1 MNHCTDT
8 WAPGAS
14 GKGQSHGQPGPDPR
28 VSKDRRSVGAV
39 PGNLTVDEHVW
50 PENGSKGKWNSV
62 ETMQYIFIGQRAK

>member
-1 MNHCTDT
+1 MDRQR
-8 WAPGAS
+8 A
-14 GKGQSHGQPGPDPR
+14 
-28 VSKDRRSVGAV
+28 VSTVMQGDEKDRRSVGAV